1 MEGFTEVK
9 KSIEELNV
17 AFEEFKAANDAAL
30 DELKKKGAVDPILEE
45 KIAKIDLAVQE
56 SSDRVL
62 SVEKSATERLDHIEA
77 LMNRT
82 ALSPVES
89 SLEEK
94 QVAFMNAVA
103 TSYGRKAAFSQ
114 ESLQEYRSGFDSY
127 LRRNE
132 KSLSP
137 EELRALS
144 IGSDPDGGYWVVPEV
159 AATITA
165 TIFETSPIREL
176 ASSMSIG
183 SKSVT
188 MVIDDAEAGGGWLG
202 ERQTPTE
209 TATPTIREKEIVTF
223 TSYAEPHATMEML
236 DDANIN
242 IEQWLAGK
250 VSDKLARQENTAF
263 VNGNGVGKPRGFMTY
278 PAGTGYGQI
287 EQVVS
292 GAAADF
298 TFDGL
303 ISVQNSLKEAYQRN
317 AVWLF
322 RRASIANVR
331 KLKDANNQYLWQP
344 NNQAGEAPTLL
355 GAPVR
360 HADDIPAVAANALAA
375 MYGDLRAAYQIVD
388 RHGIQV
394 LRDALTAKPF
404 VKFFTT
410 KRVGGDVV
418 NFEAIKIQK
427 LSV

>member
-9 KSIEELNV
+9 KSIEELNG
-17 AFEEFKAANDAAL
+17 AFEEFKSANDAAL
-30 DELKKKGAVDPILEE
+30 DELKKKNVVDPVLEE
-45 KIAKIDLAVQE
+45 KIKKIDAAVQDA
-56 SSDRVL
+56 SDRV
-62 SVEKSATERLDHIEA
+62 STVEKSSTDRLDRIEA

-82 ALSPVES
+82 ALTPANA

-94 QVAFMNAVA
+94 GVLFMNAVA
-103 TSYGRKAAFSQ
+103 SSYGRKEVFSSESYTGYCKAFNGYIRKHEQ
-114 ESLQEYRSGFDSY
+114 T
-127 LRRNE
+127 
-132 KSLSP
+132 LSP
-137 EELRALS
+137 DELRALS

-159 AATITA
+159 AASIIA

-188 MVIDDAEAGGGWLG
+188 MVIDDSEAGGGWLG
-202 ERQTPTE
+202 ERQTPSE
-209 TATPTIREKEIVTF
+209 TSTPTIREKEIVTF
-223 TSYAEPHATMEML
+223 AGYAEPQATMEML
-236 DDANIN
+236 ADANIN
-242 IEQWLAGK
+242 VEQWLAGK

-263 VNGNGVGKPRGFMTY
+263 VVGNGIGKPRGFMTY
-278 PAGTGYGQI
+278 PSGTTYGNV

-292 GAAADF
+292 GAAATF
-298 TFDGL
+298 TLDGL
-303 ISVQNSLKEAYQRN
+303 ISLQSALKEAYQRN
-317 AVWLF
+317 AAWLF
-322 RRASIANVR
+322 RRASIAEVR

-355 GAPVR
+355 GSPVR

-375 MYGDLRAAYQIVD
+375 VYGDLRAAYQIVD

-394 LRDALTAKPF
+394 LRDALTSKPY